1 MTGRRHQVLMSG
13 LGKAGLYDLSPE
25 DDATV
30 QALVERLD
38 EAAVRRVAH
47 WLATAGAR

>member
-1 MTGRRHQVLMSG
+1 MSG
-13 LGKAGLYDLSPE
+13 LGKAGLYDLSAE

-30 QALVERLD
+30 QALAERLD

-47 WLATAGAR
+47 WLAAAGAR